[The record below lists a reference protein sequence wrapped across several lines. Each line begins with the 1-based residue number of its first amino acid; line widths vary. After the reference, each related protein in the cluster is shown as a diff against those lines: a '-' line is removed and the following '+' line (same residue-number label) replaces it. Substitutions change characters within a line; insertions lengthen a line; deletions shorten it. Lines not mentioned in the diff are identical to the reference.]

1 MAGRG
6 VDEINEAHVYPR
18 PWRPAK
24 EGPCQLSDVRLITA
38 AARAHL
44 LQRQMM
50 LFFFT
55 FTCSDN
61 S

>member
-38 AARAHL
+38 AVTLVTTANDAVFFYLHL
-44 LQRQMM
+44 L
-50 LFFFT
+50 
-55 FTCSDN
+55 
-61 S
+61 